1 MSARHGFG
9 SADSGT
15 VSGLTSRP
23 WFAAG
28 HRIPGTLIGLP
39 FSNAV
44 R

>member
-9 SADSGT
+9 SADSGDS
-15 VSGLTSRP
+15 VRP
-23 WFAAG
+23 DDPSVFAEG
-28 HRIPGTLIGLP
+28 HLIPGTLIGLP